1 MFVGSQELW
10 YFAFVKALP
19 SSCALAVVRGEFRS
33 KKRSLFWVSLAM
45 QWVLLGCVVFCALLA
60 QGVMK
65 AEGKPLQCCLGM
77 GTARSGEVTV
87 LHVYIHEFL

>member
-1 MFVGSQELW
+1 
-10 YFAFVKALP
+10 
-19 SSCALAVVRGEFRS
+19 
-33 KKRSLFWVSLAM
+33 M